1 MIDTP
6 QITQGPAKLTAI
18 IHLTIP
24 RSKIRLIMGP
34 GISELMVVAVVKA
47 QGIGLAGPWF
57 THVVLTAPV
66 VAVAP
71 VLGRRA
77 IRHQRSRA
85 RFTTARTRTSAS
97 GRIQR
102 VDRGERS

>member
-6 QITQGPAKLTAI
+6 QITQGPAKLTAT

-34 GISELMVVAVVKA
+34 GISELMAVAVVKA

-57 THVVLTAPV
+57 THVVVTAPLSLWPPRWPASYPPSKV
-66 VAVAP
+66 
-71 VLGRRA
+71 
-77 IRHQRSRA
+77 
-85 RFTTARTRTSAS
+85 ARTVYHGPYEDLGVS